1 LSVVGSLAWA
11 ALVGAR
17 EAHDYATT
25 SPRFEVRALVYEPT
39 AHVSDGRLRE
49 LMALQPGTNILALDL
64 DDLAERVARD
74 PWVARA
80 EVIRELPDT
89 VIVRVEE
96 HEPVAVLLA
105 GAFYLLDGDGKPF
118 KRLERSER
126 QQLPI
131 VTGVGFQMLT
141 QDPQESA
148 ARIERALDVIAAYQ
162 AKHRPR
168 LSEVH
173 VGQAGDVTLYTAEL
187 GTELRLGR
195 GQTEPRLAR
204 LDALRAALGEDADAL
219 AVVHLDA
226 TIGAEGKDRV
236 VASFFADNEIQPVTK
251 VPQAAAEGE
260 EEDAEAEHARKRR
273 GIRRKRIPR
282 YE

>member
-1 LSVVGSLAWA
+1 VSVVGSLAWA

-25 SPRFEVRALVYEPT
+25 SPRFEVRSLIYEPT
-39 AHVSDGRLRE
+39 PHVSDERLRR
-49 LMALQPGTNILALDL
+49 LMALEPGTNILALDL
-64 DDLAERVARD
+64 DELAARIVRA

-80 EVIRELPDT
+80 EVVRELPDT
-89 VIVRVEE
+89 IIVRVEE
-96 HEPVAVLLA
+96 HQPMAALLA
-105 GAFYLLDGDGKPF
+105 GDFFLLDRDGKPF
-118 KRLERSER
+118 KRLERNER

-131 VTGVGFQMLT
+131 VTGVDFRMLT
-141 QDPQESA
+141 QDPDESA
-148 ARIERALDVIAAYQ
+148 ARIGRALDVITAYQ
-162 AKHRPR
+162 AKRRPR

-173 VGQAGDVTLYTAEL
+173 VGQAGDITLYTAEL

-195 GQTEPRLAR
+195 GQAEPRLDR

-226 TIGAEGKDRV
+226 TIGAAGKDRV
-236 VASFFADNEIQPVTK
+236 VASFFADNEIEPVEQS
-251 VPQAAAEGE
+251 PDAAASGAKE
-260 EEDAEAEHARKRR
+260 EAEAEQPKKRR
-273 GIRRKRIPR
+273 AIRRKRIPR

>member
-1 LSVVGSLAWA
+1 VGSLAWA

-25 SPRFEVRALVYEPT
+25 SPRFEVRSLIYEPT

-49 LMALQPGTNILALDL
+49 LMALRPGTNILALDL
-64 DDLAERVARD
+64 DELAERVARD

-80 EVIRELPDT
+80 EVVRELPDT
-89 VIVRVEE
+89 IIVRVEE

-105 GAFYLLDGDGKPF
+105 GAFFYLLDGDGKPF

-131 VTGVGFQMLT
+131 VTGVDFQMLT
-141 QDPQESA
+141 QDPEESA
-148 ARIERALDVIAAYQ
+148 ARLGRALEVIAAYQ

-195 GQTEPRLAR
+195 GEAEPRLAR

-226 TIGAEGKDRV
+226 TIGAEAKDRV
-236 VASFFADNEIQPVTK
+236 VASFFADNEIQPAK
-251 VPQAAAEGE
+251 EEPQAATKGDET
-260 EEDAEAEHARKRR
+260 DAEAEHATR